1 MEMAVGIGLQDLGDL
16 LHGLHGA
23 QLAVHQG
30 DRHGDGVRAKQL
42 LQVVQIDGAVPL
54 DVHEVD
60 LAALLLQGGQGAAD
74 GRMLQRGGDDV
85 FANMAGQPRQT
96 FERKVVGLAGPGG
109 VDDLGRLHPQQ
120 LGDGLGGVVDLR
132 FGSGPRLMVGVGVAG
147 AAALYR
153 AELCQHPLIDR
164 GVGGIIQ
171 INHEN
176 PSIINDLSR

>member
-1 MEMAVGIGLQDLGDL
+1 M
-16 LHGLHGA
+16 
-23 QLAVHQG
+23 
-30 DRHGDGVRAKQL
+30 
-42 LQVVQIDGAVPL
+42 VQIDGAVPL

-85 FANMAGQPRQT
+85 FADMAGQPRQT

-120 LGDGLGGVVDLR
+120 LGDGLGGVVDLC
-132 FGSGPRLMVGVGVAG
+132 FGGSPCLMVGVGVAG

-153 AELCQHPLIDR
+153 AELRQHPLIDR

-176 PSIINDLSR
+176 PSIINDFSR